1 MLMPEVNIHPV
12 EDSESE
18 VNDKD
23 NLIESKKN
31 LRKTN
36 KKWERQKKGEGKK
49 RLWSSNGA
57 NVPYQMKSNRQ
68 I

>member
-1 MLMPEVNIHPV
+1 MPEVNIHPV
-12 EDSESE
+12 EYSESE

-23 NLIESKKN
+23 NLIESKN
-31 LRKTN
+31 LLRKTN
-36 KKWERQKKGEGKK
+36 KEWERQKIGEGKK
-49 RLWSSNGA
+49 RLWSSNRA